1 LKRGERIQDRRA
13 FWRMPTFLSCEVR
26 LGEATHAA
34 FLLEISS
41 RGAMVSS
48 RCTPEKGGSITISLR
63 VPELK
68 KPISLA
74 GNVIRT
80 AQGVS
85 DHGRIC
91 RSVVRFDRV
100 SPDSMLLLKTLTSRE
115 DAFTRVGAAAKR

>member
-1 LKRGERIQDRRA
+1 MKRGDRVQDRRA

-26 LGEATHAA
+26 LGTATYPA

-48 RCTPEKGGSITISLR
+48 RCTPERGGSITICLR
-63 VPELK
+63 IPEYK
-68 KPISLA
+68 KTISLA
-74 GNVIRT
+74 GNIIRT
-80 AQGVS
+80 AQGIS
-85 DHGRIC
+85 DHGTIC

-115 DAFTRVGAAAKR
+115 DTLTREGAAAKR